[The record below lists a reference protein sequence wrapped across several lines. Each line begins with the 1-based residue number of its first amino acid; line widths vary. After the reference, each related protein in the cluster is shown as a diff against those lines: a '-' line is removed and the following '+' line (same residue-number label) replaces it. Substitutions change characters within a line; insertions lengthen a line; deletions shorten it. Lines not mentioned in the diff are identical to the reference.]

1 MSLHFF
7 LFIFAYT
14 PTESHTVP
22 HTHKLRE
29 KEASHKQDMWQLL
42 LFFGNLLKEIYV
54 SKQNKVNPQAWIFGG
69 CGRKQIHIKFE
80 QCNNTAAKN
89 VALSLETLKEEED
102 FNHRV

>member
-1 MSLHFF
+1 M
-7 LFIFAYT
+7 
-14 PTESHTVP
+14 P

-29 KEASHKQDMWQLL
+29 KEASYKQDMWQLL
-42 LFFGNLLKEIYV
+42 FFCNLLKEIYV

-69 CGRKQIHIKFE
+69 CGRKQNLIKFE
-80 QCNNTAAKN
+80 ECHNTAAKN